1 MVKAIPVIADEP
13 RRAARVLWADDN
25 QANNEIER
33 ARLRPEGI
41 AFDNVV
47 STEEAVAQLAL
58 ESSSYDL
65 VITDLGRQ
73 HSSDRSVT
81 AGSEFL
87 KNPKVKDTGPPV
99 IVYAGTWAVKQRD
112 ELVGLG
118 ASEVMANREQLITTV
133 LQMLGRAPQ
142 QPAGDLNR

>member
-1 MVKAIPVIADEP
+1 
-13 RRAARVLWADDN
+13 LWADDN

-73 HSSDRSVT
+73 HSSGRSVT
-81 AGSEFL
+81 AGYEFL
-87 KNPKVKDTGPPV
+87 KPPVVMDTGPPV
-99 IVYAGTWAVKQRD
+99 IVCAGTWPVKQRD

-118 ASEVMANREQLITTV
+118 ASEVMVNCEHLINSV
-133 LQMLGRAPQ
+133 LQMLGRATQ
-142 QPAGDLNR
+142 EPAQAI